1 MPTSSARRGQPQRQ
15 AKSLP
20 AWLIEDDFPPQ
31 PSSDDG
37 PPGNRRSK
45 RLGHVEI
52 EDIRDFEALRRK
64 RRRKRE
70 REDRRDESEDEQDEG
85 EDAVDSTTPAVPTGS
100 TVQQAKGRDRR
111 QVRTNLRVDTLR
123 KAANITRHMNNR
135 SSKVAKASRRPDH
148 MSMVTGSTGLARNPG
163 EARPPRIVML
173 GSGEHA
179 AETEPV
185 GDVYEFRA
193 SSPRKPGPQEA
204 TSARTRSR
212 KTYTPEELETG
223 NGLFVQQEVGDA
235 DENDGNGS
243 EGEESGGEENGGD
256 KSGGEEGGGE
266 ENGGD
271 ESGGE
276 ENGGDE
282 NGGDEQLY
290 DDPTVV
296 GLPPSAQT
304 HQATE
309 DAAHGAGPQSSAAT
323 EQLQRLV
330 VDMGP
335 ASPEPSDEGEEE
347 YPDSHFIFNKPTRQ
361 DRVATAQVKSYSL
374 KSITELMGGN
384 GWTKSRKRTAPVTNP
399 VQLSKRTRPLWNE
412 LCHLG
417 EFWEGIPRAPLLDQQ
432 CDYLHSDDQD
442 ATSARQTIKKV
453 DGLVSAVVDKA
464 KQPSRGEE
472 SDMPP
477 PRFVVD
483 LYEDII
489 PFLVEILEI
498 VFRKGAETERS
509 RYTGRFTKT
518 LLQIMQRVVAWIER
532 LYEAMQSSLARRRSM
547 EQSLSKRTSR
557 GRLGEYLRGF
567 KSELGQAWEKTDVLI
582 KRQQLYEE
590 KLLLLRA
597 RKEREQRE
605 LEEARRRQRELCDM
619 RLHKRLKRRSDQIA
633 QIEASLSQH
642 PSQMAPSSQPQSSQR
657 MSRGAQQAAP
667 ARIEPGD
674 RAETATVGPS
684 EPWPEDDAK
693 ELLRML
699 TTRPWMGMEALAWEL
714 ERSEEDVQAMVELL
728 KRSARTYATSK
739 GKEVP
744 AFAA

>member
-1 MPTSSARRGQPQRQ
+1 MATSVRRGQPPRQ

-20 AWLIEDDFPPQ
+20 VGRNEVGFPPQ
-31 PSSDDG
+31 PSFDDG

-52 EDIRDFEALRRK
+52 EDIRDFEALTRK
-64 RRRKRE
+64 RRTRE
-70 REDRRDESEDEQDEG
+70 HEDRSDEG
-85 EDAVDSTTPAVPTGS
+85 EDAGDFTTTAVPTRPK
-100 TVQQAKGRDRR
+100 AKGRDRR

-123 KAANITRHMNNR
+123 KAANITQHMNNR
-135 SSKVAKASRRPDH
+135 SSKVAKAPRSPNHISR
-148 MSMVTGSTGLARNPG
+148 VTRSTGLARNPS

-173 GSGEHA
+173 GNPEHV
-179 AETEPV
+179 AETDPV

-193 SSPRKPGPQEA
+193 SSPRKPISQEV
-204 TSARTRSR
+204 TSARTQSR
-212 KTYTPEELETG
+212 KIYTPEELETG
-223 NGLFVQQEVGDA
+223 NGLFVQQEVDDA
-235 DENDGNGS
+235 DENDGYGS
-243 EGEESGGEENGGD
+243 EGEESGGE
-256 KSGGEEGGGE
+256 
-266 ENGGD
+266 
-271 ESGGE
+271 SGGE
-276 ENGGDE
+276 ENS
-282 NGGDEQLY
+282 GDEQLY
-290 DDPTVV
+290 DDPTIV

-304 HQATE
+304 RQATE

-330 VDMGP
+330 VELGP
-335 ASPEPSDEGEEE
+335 APPEPSDEDEEE
-347 YPDSHFIFNKPTRQ
+347 YPDDHFIFNKSTRQ
-361 DRVATAQVKSYSL
+361 DRVATAPVKSYSL

-384 GWTKSRKRTAPVTNP
+384 GWTTSRKRITLVTNP

-412 LCHLG
+412 LYHLG
-417 EFWEGIPRAPLLDQQ
+417 KFWEGIPRAPLFDQQ

-453 DGLVSAVVDKA
+453 DSLVSAVVDKA
-464 KQPSRGEE
+464 KEPSHGEE

-483 LYEDII
+483 LYERII

-498 VFRKGAETERS
+498 VFRKGAETDMS

-567 KSELGQAWEKTDVLI
+567 KSELGQTWEKTDEMVE
-582 KRQQLYEE
+582 RQQLYEE

-619 RLHKRLKRRSDQIA
+619 RLQERLRQRSVQMA
-633 QIEASLSQH
+633 QIEASSSQYS
-642 PSQMAPSSQPQSSQR
+642 SQTAPSSQPQSSQR
-657 MSRGAQQAAP
+657 TSRGAQAAP

-674 RAETATVGPS
+674 QAETATVGPS
-684 EPWPEDDAK
+684 KPWPEDDAK
-693 ELLRML
+693 KLLRIL
-699 TTRPWMGMEALAWEL
+699 TTRPWMEMEALAWEL

-728 KRSARTYATSK
+728 KRSARTYATSR
-739 GKEVP
+739 GKTVP
-744 AFAA
+744 AFASN